1 MFFWRN
7 SNDFLQVKCTH
18 VFPLFGHTSEK
29 GGCEME
35 KHAAGQ
41 DDLAL
46 NVGGLRRRALEAGEM
61 DRLFCG
67 DGDLCR
73 RALCVCGL
81 DCVLFFLD
89 GLTSGG
95 DIAETVLKPLRALGG
110 AVSTA
115 FGKPNGMTAPGAS
128 EETASAALQAEI
140 LSGAVYCAVAEAC
153 DDVDSA
159 ASKLLNGFC
168 VLCLPGGRGVAFEVK
183 TGEKRGP
190 SEPEVESTTRGPKDA
205 FAETSRTNT
214 GLVRRH
220 LRSTRLRVFET
231 SAGGETHTNISMLW
245 VDGAADPSVVRRV
258 KARLEDAPARE
269 LLTPAAVETW
279 LTGHRGTP
287 FPLVQYTERT
297 DKFASGLLTGRV
309 GVFADG
315 LPVGYLLPV
324 NLGMLLQ
331 AAEDRDTDPL
341 STHFLRLLRLAAAA
355 LALLLPGLYVAMATF
370 HQEMLPTLLL
380 DAIIESKRSVP
391 FPTVLEVLGL
401 LLAFE
406 LLQEAGLSAPK
417 AVSQPVS
424 IIGGLVVGTAA
435 VEANLISPAALIVVS
450 AAGICGFAL
459 PGKSLVDAVR
469 LCRLG
474 LTVCAALAGLWGLT
488 YGILTLLVFLSR
500 LDSFGCA
507 WLAPFS
513 GPDGT
518 ANRRDGPR

>member
-1 MFFWRN
+1 MSGKN
-7 SNDFLQVKCTH
+7 CGLTAEGIEKA
-18 VFPLFGHTSEK
+18 FGGT
-29 GGCEME
+29 
-35 KHAAGQ
+35 A
-41 DDLAL
+41 
-46 NVGGLRRRALEAGEM
+46 
-61 DRLFCG
+61 
-67 DGDLCR
+67 DLCR
-73 RALCVCGL
+73 RDLRVGGL
-81 DCVLFFLD
+81 EGSLFFID
-89 GLTSGG
+89 GLTAGG
-95 DIAETVLKPLRALGG
+95 DIAETVLRPLRELHAAGG
-110 AVSTA
+110 AARS
-115 FGKPNGMTAPGAS
+115 AS
-128 EETASAALQAEI
+128 ALQAEI
-140 LSGAVYCAVAEAC
+140 LAGAVYCAVAKDC
-153 DDVDSA
+153 DDLDTA
-159 ASKLLNGFC
+159 ANLLLNGFC
-168 VLCLPGGRGVAFEVK
+168 VLCLPEGLGVAFEVK

-214 GLVRRH
+214 GLLRRH
-220 LRSTRLRVFET
+220 LRSTKLQIYEVG
-231 SAGGETHTNISMLW
+231 AGGDTHTNLSMVW
-245 VDGAADPSVVRRV
+245 VEGKAEPETVARVR
-258 KARLEDAPARE
+258 ARLDADETRE

-279 LTGHRGTP
+279 LTGRRGVP

-297 DKFASGLLTGRV
+297 DKFAAGLLTGRV
-309 GVFADG
+309 GLFADG
-315 LPVGYLLPV
+315 LPVGYLVPV
-324 NLGMLLQ
+324 NLGCLLE

-341 STHFLRLLRLAAAA
+341 STRFLRLLRLVALAA
-355 LALLLPGLYVAMATF
+355 ALLLPGLYVAMAAF

-380 DAIIESKRSVP
+380 DAIIESKQSVP

-459 PGKSLVDAVR
+459 PGKSFVDAVR

-488 YGILTLLVFLSR
+488 FGLIALLVVLAG
-500 LDSFGCA
+500 LDSFGKA

-513 GPDGT
+513 ELGT
-518 ANRRDGPR
+518 APAEDAQKRTPRHRGSA